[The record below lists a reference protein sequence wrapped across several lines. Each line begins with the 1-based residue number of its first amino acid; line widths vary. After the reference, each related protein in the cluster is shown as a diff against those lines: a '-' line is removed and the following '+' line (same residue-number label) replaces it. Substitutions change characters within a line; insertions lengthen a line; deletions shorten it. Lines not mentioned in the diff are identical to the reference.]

1 MITATITTY
10 RTAERYFNDIDD
22 IRQVISDFNENSDDG
37 FEFDD
42 EPWVHGTTVKPNDY
56 AVAWTI
62 NGEVVDELYIIKVHN
77 TDDPGNDFCTC
88 VTYDT
93 NSALSEIEMPDGHHI
108 DLDDLDD
115 INEKLMW
122 RRRRAQEAKWA
133 KKAQVR
139 R

>member
-10 RTAERYFNDIDD
+10 RTAEQYPHNIDGIRDVIEFFNDNTDPAD
-22 IRQVISDFNENSDDG
+22 P
-37 FEFDD
+37 FDD

-62 NGEVVDELYIIKVHN
+62 NGETVDQLYIIKVHN
-77 TDDPGNDFCTC
+77 TDDPGNDFCTA

-93 NSALSEIEMPDGHHI
+93 NSTLSEIEMPDGRYI
-108 DLDDLDD
+108 KLEDLDD
-115 INEKLMW
+115 INEKLMN
-122 RRRRAQEAKWA
+122 RRINAEI
-133 KKAQVR
+133 KKAQAKR